1 MIHSFVKGKYFPFPP
16 SSSKR
21 SLKTRERGKILFHTI
36 RLKPYIN
43 GWKKEKK
50 EGPERFR
57 SALHNKKN
65 GHTVSS
71 EHLQMQGQRVAES
84 EPNALTAFRQSS
96 IVSQMDLRGVEPLSE
111 SLAIAT
117 SPITVYLHACAIPSE
132 SADKRAF
139 PISSFIIRPYGQSFP
154 YVVSYEI
161 DARVRMRRCTLSDSC
176 H

>member
-1 MIHSFVKGKYFPFPP
+1 MDGK
-16 SSSKR
+16 KR
-21 SLKTRERGKILFHTI
+21 
-36 RLKPYIN
+36 
-43 GWKKEKK
+43 KKKV
-50 EGPERFR
+50 R
-57 SALHNKKN
+57 SAFAPPCITRKN

-154 YVVSYEI
+154 HVVSYEI